1 MCVDELQATLLV
13 DLLATL
19 QSGGAGV
26 AHPYRQIEVGVD
38 HSLLSTAIGDHTLHI
53 TDEGHIPLIIGGA
66 DHTLLMKVDADPT
79 LGRGPLTRDH
89 HCTIV
94 AGTTLLITPGTTHQM
109 IGIMEEDI
117 APGTIPQMTP
127 AM

>member
-1 MCVDELQATLLV
+1 
-13 DLLATL
+13 
-19 QSGGAGV
+19 
-26 AHPYRQIEVGVD
+26 
-38 HSLLSTAIGDHTLHI
+38 
-53 TDEGHIPLIIGGA
+53 
-66 DHTLLMKVDADPT
+66 MKVDADPT